1 MATQLQLRRGN
12 TTAQNAFTGAEG
24 EVTMDTTTN
33 QLRVHD
39 GSTQGGHVI
48 GASATQLNNYMTVAN
63 TQALFSGLVANVVST
78 ANLTVEVAGYMTVAN
93 TQALHTSITAN
104 LNSYI
109 ANSEPRFT
117 TLTTNVNDRMQVAN
131 TNTLVNDRMQVAN
144 TNTLVNDR
152 MQVANTNTLVNDRM
166 QVANTV
172 TLANARL
179 GAGAT
184 VALTGDVTASATAFS
199 TNAVSVATTIA
210 NDSVDGNKLTD
221 NITLA
226 GDLTVGGGDITLSGT
241 GRIQGV
247 DTVSAAT
254 DAASKTYVDTAVAN
268 IVDSAPAALDTLNE
282 LAAAL
287 GDDASF
293 STTVATNIG
302 QKLGATASVT
312 LTGDVTGTASFSA
325 NAVSIATT
333 YNNDVVLG
341 TDTSGNY
348 VASLTAGALIDV
360 GGAGEGATPTVAV
373 DLSELTTSTSNGDG
387 DFFAV
392 VDSSNAQKKLTKA
405 NINISGF
412 NNDAN
417 FSTTTGTVTSHT
429 VSAGN
434 GLTGGGTV
442 TSSGTSTLNV
452 GAGTGISVAAD
463 TVGLAADQR
472 HGASTDVYVG
482 NGHEFIH
489 FDDGNQLMRF
499 YVANGEDM
507 RLESD
512 GDLQVDGDVVS
523 ESTAISSDEKLKEN
537 IEVVENAVEKIHQLR
552 GVEFSWK
559 KNGHKSAGVIA
570 QDVEKV
576 LPQAVKEVKSLA
588 DGEDPYLTVK
598 YDSLHALTIE
608 AIKTMSNEIAALKEE
623 IRILKG
629 E

>member
-48 GASATQLNNYMTVAN
+48 GASSTQLNNYMTVAN

-93 TQALHTSITAN
+93 TQALHTSVTAN

-117 TLTTNVNDRMQVAN
+117 TLTTS
-131 TNTLVNDRMQVAN
+131 
-144 TNTLVNDR
+144 
-152 MQVANTNTLVNDRM
+152 VNDRM

-241 GRIQGV
+241 GRIQGI

-312 LTGDVTGTASFSA
+312 LTGDVTGSASFSA
-325 NAVSIATT
+325 NAVSISTT

-348 VASLTAGALIDV
+348 VGTVTGGTGITSSGATSGEGISHTLSLDVNSLTNENSITSSDTIAVYDVDAGAMRKATIANAALV
-360 GGAGEGATPTVAV
+360 GPTGPTGPAG
-373 DLSELTTSTSNGDG
+373 SNGSTG
-387 DFFAV
+387 PTGPTGPAGSNGSTGPTGPTGPAGGF
-392 VDSSNAQKKLTKA
+392 STNSNAQVNSLGVGTA
-405 NINISGF
+405 ASGTAGEIRATNNITAYYSDARLKDFSGKIDSAMDKVAALNGYYF
-412 NNDAN
+412 TENEAAKDLGYDNDDRQVGVSAQEVQSVLPEVVSPAPINDAPEHADKN
-417 FSTTTGTVTSHT
+417 LDYIT
-429 VSAGN
+429 VS
-434 GLTGGGTV
+434 
-442 TSSGTSTLNV
+442 
-452 GAGTGISVAAD
+452 
-463 TVGLAADQR
+463 
-472 HGASTDVYVG
+472 Y
-482 NGHEFIH
+482 
-489 FDDGNQLMRF
+489 
-499 YVANGEDM
+499 
-507 RLESD
+507 
-512 GDLQVDGDVVS
+512 
-523 ESTAISSDEKLKEN
+523 EKL
-537 IEVVENAVEKIHQLR
+537 VPL
-552 GVEFSWK
+552 
-559 KNGHKSAGVIA
+559 
-570 QDVEKV
+570 
-576 LPQAVKEVKSLA
+576 L
-588 DGEDPYLTVK
+588 
-598 YDSLHALTIE
+598 IE
-608 AIKTMSNEIAALKEE
+608 AIKELKAEIDE
-623 IRILKG
+623 LKG
-629 E
+629 